1 MSDRCHH
8 QILCRGRTAGRSA
21 TRENLRVVAAVP
33 SSSVRIEGGVACGG
47 LGPRL
52 VSRRTGYGVTLGARG
67 LLPGA
72 IAVALV
78 ISGSSSASPPPIN
91 RVQI

>member
-1 MSDRCHH
+1 M
-8 QILCRGRTAGRSA
+8 RT
-21 TRENLRVVAAVP
+21 
-33 SSSVRIEGGVACGG
+33 EGGVACGG